1 MTRGFTIATL
11 AAIGL
16 IAASLASAS
25 EYSSLLRS
33 AHYAELERVLNARL
47 SQDPGNVPA
56 IYAKVTLVIATGG
69 DNRVQEAVR
78 LSEKCISAH
87 PNSSQCHE
95 ARALALGNMAR
106 RLGGMVAIAYA
117 GGIRDELEKAI
128 ELDPRNLSARFPLV
142 QFYLEAPGFLG
153 GSGSA
158 AQALATNTGKIDAN
172 CAKLLFAYI
181 DIDQKNYAQAEA
193 AALAAESAESAG
205 NDVLTEARHD
215 ILVKLAALRLKQK
228 KLSESYRLYSE
239 VRTRFPASDAGL
251 YGVARSLQE
260 QGKHV
265 QAIDLFQRALLVS
278 DRAPTRYRLAV
289 SLQAT
294 NDKAQ
299 AIDEFKKAREIGI
312 GLPRS
317 MRADIEDRLKTLR

>member
-16 IAASLASAS
+16 IAASLASGS

-87 PNSSQCHE
+87 PDSSQCHE

-128 ELDPRNLSARFPLV
+128 ELDPRNLSARFPLI

-153 GSGSA
+153 GSGSTA
-158 AQALATNTGKIDAN
+158 KALATNTSKIDAN

-193 AALAAESAESAG
+193 AALAAESAG
-205 NDVLTEARHD
+205 NDVLTEARQD

-239 VRTRFPASDAGL
+239 IRTRFPASDAGL

-260 QGKHV
+260 QGKHA

-278 DRAPTRYRLAV
+278 DRAPTRYRLGV

-317 MRADIEDRLKTLR
+317 MRTDIEERLKTLR